1 MVWWRKIRLQCTWA
15 PLSIIHAFVFLNSIL
30 YIVFAFV
37 YVHCICEEDRLLA
50 QNKAA
55 VHMGP
60 SLHYPWEE
68 IKLFSCCHLR
78 GELDDYNFKAAMME
92 EIMEACMQTKI

>member
-1 MVWWRKIRLQCTWA
+1 MMIFFACVSWFNIASKMVSWRKLKQLA
-15 PLSIIHAFVFLNSIL
+15 AVHIICEIVFLYSIL

-37 YVHCICEEDRLLA
+37 FVHGICEEDRLLA

-60 SLHYPWEE
+60 SLHYPC
-68 IKLFSCCHLR
+68 ICICK
-78 GELDDYNFKAAMME
+78 
-92 EIMEACMQTKI
+92 